1 MWKREW
7 ERDKKRKKKKKKKKR
22 IEGRKVVT
30 KNFFKI
36 VILHI

>member
-7 ERDKKRKKKKKKKKR
+7 ERDKKEKEKEKEKKKR

-36 VILHI
+36 

>member
-7 ERDKKRKKKKKKKKR
+7 ERDKKRKEKEKEKKR

-36 VILHI
+36 